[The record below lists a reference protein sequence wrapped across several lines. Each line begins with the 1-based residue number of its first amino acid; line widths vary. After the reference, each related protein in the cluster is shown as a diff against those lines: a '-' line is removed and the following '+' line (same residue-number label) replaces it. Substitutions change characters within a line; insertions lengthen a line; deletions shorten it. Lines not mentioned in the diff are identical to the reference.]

1 MIHVD
6 TLEKAFQ
13 FLQDEGIAARRHIE
27 LKQYT
32 TLHIGG
38 EAQILAEPSS
48 IAQIQQCLA
57 ICKKYRIEW
66 FLLGNG
72 SNVLAMNYNSIHL
85 EKENRVRAQS
95 GAAIKAVSAFCAAH
109 SLSGLEFAC
118 GIPGSV
124 GGAVYMNAGAYGG
137 ETKDVLLEVV
147 WMDENGSLHTSC
159 AAQLE
164 LSYRHSRFSKH
175 GGIVLE
181 AVYALTP
188 GRQEAIL
195 AQMEEL
201 MRRRREKQ
209 PLDAYSAG
217 STFKRPQGNY
227 ASALIRDAGLMG
239 TKVHDA
245 QVSTKH
251 AGFLINRRAASSQDF
266 LELIHKVQQEVK
278 AHSGYE
284 LECEIRFLKNQR

>member
-1 MIHVD
+1 MIYVD
-6 TLEKAFQ
+6 IFEKAYQ

-48 IAQIQQCLA
+48 ITQIQQCLA
-57 ICKKYRIEW
+57 VCKQHRIEW

-72 SNVLAMNYNSIHL
+72 RNVLAMDGGFQGMVMVLATNFNSIRL

-147 WMDENGSLHTSC
+147 
-159 AAQLE
+159 
-164 LSYRHSRFSKH
+164 
-175 GGIVLE
+175 
-181 AVYALTP
+181 
-188 GRQEAIL
+188 
-195 AQMEEL
+195 
-201 MRRRREKQ
+201 
-209 PLDAYSAG
+209 
-217 STFKRPQGNY
+217 
-227 ASALIRDAGLMG
+227 
-239 TKVHDA
+239 
-245 QVSTKH
+245 
-251 AGFLINRRAASSQDF
+251 
-266 LELIHKVQQEVK
+266 
-278 AHSGYE
+278 
-284 LECEIRFLKNQR
+284 

>member
-1 MIHVD
+1 MIYVD
-6 TLEKAFQ
+6 IFEKAYQ

-48 IAQIQQCLA
+48 ITQIQQCLA
-57 ICKKYRIEW
+57 VCKQHRIEW

-72 SNVLAMNYNSIHL
+72 SNVLAMDEGFQGMVIVLATNFNSIRL

-124 GGAVYMNAGAYGG
+124 GGAVFMNAGAYGG

-147 WMDENGSLHTSC
+147 WLDEKGRLHTSC
-159 AAQLE
+159 VP
-164 LSYRHSRFSKH
+164 
-175 GGIVLE
+175 IVLE
-181 AVYALTP
+181 AVYALIP

-239 TKVHDA
+239 TEVHDA

-251 AGFLINRRAASSQDF
+251 AGFLINRGAASSQDF
-266 LELIHKVQQEVK
+266 LELIHRVQQEVK
-278 AHSGYE
+278 EHSGYE
-284 LECEIRFLKNQR
+284 LECEIRFLRNEHRS

>member
-1 MIHVD
+1 MIYVD
-6 TLEKAFQ
+6 IFEKAYQ

-48 IAQIQQCLA
+48 ITQIQQCLA
-57 ICKKYRIEW
+57 VCKQHRIEW

-72 SNVLAMNYNSIHL
+72 SNVLAMDEGFQGMVIVLATNFNSIRL

-95 GAAIKAVSAFCAAH
+95 GAAIKAVSAF
-109 SLSGLEFAC
+109 
-118 GIPGSV
+118 
-124 GGAVYMNAGAYGG
+124 YMNAGAYGG

-147 WMDENGSLHTSC
+147 WLDENGSLHTSC

-181 AVYALTP
+181 AVYALIP

-239 TKVHDA
+239 TEVHDA

-251 AGFLINRRAASSQDF
+251 AGFLINRGAASSQDF
-266 LELIHKVQQEVK
+266 LELIHRVQQEVK
-278 AHSGYE
+278 EHSGYE
-284 LECEIRFLKNQR
+284 LECEIRFLRNEHRS